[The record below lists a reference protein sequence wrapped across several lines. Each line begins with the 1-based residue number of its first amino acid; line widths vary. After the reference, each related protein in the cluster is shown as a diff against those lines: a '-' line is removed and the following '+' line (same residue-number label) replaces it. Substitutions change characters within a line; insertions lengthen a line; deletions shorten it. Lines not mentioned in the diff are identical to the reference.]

1 MNTEKKLNW
10 ALLTTGWGR
19 NARTLIKDYAGGK
32 LKNSRI
38 ALLICIDPD
47 SGAARAAQKYG
58 VEMIC
63 VRKNDFATVE
73 EYQLHL
79 IEEMKKRNIDGIFL
93 LSYGYIIREPMLHA
107 FPQRIVNIHPS
118 LLPSFGKTSKAI
130 QQALAY
136 GVKITGITTHI
147 IDEKVDEG
155 VILCQEAI
163 KIKDNDTFDTL
174 DKKFQK
180 KGRKI
185 ILNTI
190 KQMER
195 QLKNTN

>member
-1 MNTEKKLNW
+1 
-10 ALLTTGWGR
+10 
-19 NARTLIKDYAGGK
+19 
-32 LKNSRI
+32 
-38 ALLICIDPD
+38 
-47 SGAARAAQKYG
+47 
-58 VEMIC
+58 
-63 VRKNDFATVE
+63 
-73 EYQLHL
+73 
-79 IEEMKKRNIDGIFL
+79 
-93 LSYGYIIREPMLHA
+93 MLHA